1 MPGGLS
7 IFAKALNV
15 TEGEFLKMMETG
27 KLTAVDV
34 LPKVTV
40 ELRKAARANGALDQA
55 LKSVSVTE
63 GQFITQTQKAGDKIF
78 KSGFGEGLSELY
90 MTLTSILKDAG
101 PQLEKIGKI
110 FGTVFKAIAHILKLV
125 EPPLKLIINNIE
137 YLTGAYMIRRLML
150 LRGTLAT
157 TFLPITAALAAAE
170 ELVSLFSDKLVGAT
184 EMAIGRQIN
193 FAEGTSTGITKR
205 DGKYYS
211 VQEDKEDL
219 SMASNLAKRGP
230 VFGTIKNLIDSD
242 WFKSGAEDLMTD
254 TQRRA
259 TRSADSKFATP
270 PIVNQT
276 TTIEVKGV
284 SGEDVAFKIK
294 EHLTNQA
301 ASAQQR

>member
-1 MPGGLS
+1 
-7 IFAKALNV
+7 
-15 TEGEFLKMMETG
+15 MMEQG
-27 KLTAVDV
+27 KLLSSEV
-34 LPKVTV
+34 LPKVA
-40 ELRKAARANGALDQA
+40 EEFRKSAKEGGAYQLA
-55 LKSVSVTE
+55 LKGLRVTE
-63 GQFITQTQKAGDKIF
+63 GQFITEAQRGGKTIF
-78 KSGFGEGLSELY
+78 SSGFEEGLSELY

-125 EPPLKLIINNIE
+125 EPPLKMIIDNIE

-150 LRGTLAT
+150 LRATLGT

-170 ELVSLFSDKLVGAT
+170 ELISLFSDKLVGAT
-184 EMAIGRQIN
+184 EMAIGSQIN
-193 FAEGTSTGITKR
+193 LAEGTMTGLKKK

-211 VQEDKEDL
+211 DPTDKKDL
-219 SMASNLAKRGP
+219 TSLANFTIGGP
-230 VFGTIKNLIDSD
+230 LFSTLKTMQDAAI
-242 WFKSGAEDLMTD
+242 GAANMFRSEGGDMMTD
-254 TQRRA
+254 AQRRA
-259 TRSADSKFATP
+259 TRSADSKFGLP

-294 EHLTNQA
+294 EVLSNQS